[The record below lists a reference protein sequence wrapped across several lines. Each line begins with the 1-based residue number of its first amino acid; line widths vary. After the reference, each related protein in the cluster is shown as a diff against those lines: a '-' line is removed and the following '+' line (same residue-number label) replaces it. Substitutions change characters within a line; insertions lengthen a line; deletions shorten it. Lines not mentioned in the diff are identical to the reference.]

1 MKKFAQRHT
10 LFALAF
16 AVMLSAAGAASA
28 ATSTGT
34 MTFGGEVTYAPPPA
48 SCTISSPSVDATYVI
63 PYGGV
68 ANYSKSTS
76 VSVNCTSGTAFA
88 VTAPAQMNSLNV
100 GATTVAVALR
110 DGSTS
115 SNIATTPMNGTG
127 TGAAQSIPL
136 SLLFTAA
143 GGGSLTTAH
152 TGTVSG
158 SVALTV
164 TY

>member
-1 MKKFAQRHT
+1 MKKFAPNRI
-10 LFALAF
+10 LSAIAF
-16 AVMLSAAGAASA
+16 AAMFGAAGAAAA

-68 ANYSKSTS
+68 ASYSKSTS

-88 VTAPAQMNSLNV
+88 VSAPAQMNTLNV
-100 GATTVAVALR
+100 GATTVSVALR
-110 DGSTS
+110 DAGSGT
-115 SNIATTPMNGTG
+115 NIATTPSNGTG
-127 TGAAQSIPL
+127 TGGAQSLAL
-136 SLLFTAA
+136 SLLFTAN
-143 GGGSLTTAH
+143 GGGSLTSAH

-158 SVALTV
+158 TVALTV